1 MNRKTVLILKYL
13 MDGNPHKVT
22 DLAEY
27 LKLSPRLVRYEL
39 EEAYAFLEKEGFP
52 LPKHQGSTGVCMR
65 LSMQQ
70 QELLRNRLASLSTY
84 DYVMTSSER
93 RCIMLLLML
102 ASGDR
107 PLTGQY
113 FADQMSVSKSSI
125 DKDMNLLKADLE
137 GSGVRLE
144 SRVSKGS
151 SLEGDEWC
159 IRNLGV
165 RMLEQHLNFAGWYQK
180 QRGQESADM
189 VERFAHKLFCDETM
203 PSLFKIMQEQ
213 ETGGDGKWLAYD
225 SFRRIVLT
233 LAVALVRVRKGREM
247 NSMPPSMFLVKT
259 TNEYIYAMQIAKR
272 IGEQFEVY
280 LSDKE
285 ICALALLLISAEHVT
300 PEPYLKDNWVEVQV
314 LLDCLVRSMS
324 SEMGIDFTRSAEL
337 YQSLHQPLGSAVFCL
352 RHGISRMNPNL
363 PEIKREYRECFDA
376 LIRVVEKLHS
386 ELLSGISEDDLAWL
400 TLPFCALA
408 EQQKRSA
415 ATCKVAIVCVHGVG
429 TANLL
434 REAVSSRFPNIRIAA
449 TLTCSDMEKLEG
461 LGIDFIISSIL
472 LPACT
477 LPWVKI
483 SAIPT
488 EQDWENIGRMIL
500 KYSVSKTV
508 SDEASDIFRDVMDVV
523 QRHCQID
530 DMEKF
535 TSGLA
540 SCLESNGLSI
550 PMERIQPSLASL
562 LTPDKLRC
570 CQYAADWEDA
580 VCQACNILVESGDA
594 TEEFRDSAIY
604 SVKKAGPYV
613 VIMPGVVL
621 VHGDIGKGVEK
632 LSMSMVTLKKAVY
645 FQHPSNDPVWLVF
658 CLAPIDS
665 WSHIHALRGLLN
677 LLKHITVQ
685 DFCEAETPQK
695 LYEYLRESG
704 ESLCS

>member
-1 MNRKTVLILKYL
+1 MNRKTILILKYL

-22 DLAEY
+22 DLAGY

-52 LPKHQGSTGVCMR
+52 LPKHQGSAGVCMM
-65 LSMQQ
+65 LSLEE
-70 QELLRNRLASLSTY
+70 QELLKSRLASLSTY

-125 DKDMNLLKADLE
+125 DKDMILLKADLE

-144 SRVSKGS
+144 SRVGKGS

-165 RMLEQHLNFAGWYQK
+165 RMLEQHLNFSGLYQK
-180 QRGQESADM
+180 QKGQESADM
-189 VERFAHKLFCDETM
+189 VERYAYKIFCDETL
-203 PSLFKIMQEQ
+203 PGLFKIMQEK
-213 ETGGDGKWLAYD
+213 EKSSDGKQLAYD
-225 SFRRIVLT
+225 SFRMIVLT
-233 LAVALVRVRKGREM
+233 LAVMLVRVRKGRGLS
-247 NSMPPSMFLVKT
+247 NMPSSMFLVKT
-259 TNEYIYAMQIAKR
+259 TNEYIYAMQMAKG
-272 IGEQFEVY
+272 IEGQFGIS
-280 LSDKE
+280 LPDKE
-285 ICALALLLISAEHVT
+285 ICSLALLLISAEYVT

-314 LLDCLVRSMS
+314 LLDCLVRNMS
-324 SEMGIDFTRSAEL
+324 KEMGIDFTRDAEL
-337 YQSLHQPLGSAVFCL
+337 YQSLQQPLGSTVFCL
-352 RHGISRMNPNL
+352 RHGIPRTNPNL
-363 PEIKREYRECFDA
+363 SEIKREYRECFNA
-376 LIRVVEKLHS
+376 LMRVGEKMQN
-386 ELLSGISEDDLAWL
+386 ELLRGISEDDLAWL
-400 TLPFCALA
+400 TLPFCASA
-408 EQQKRSA
+408 EQQKRSMA
-415 ATCKVAIVCVHGVG
+415 ICKVAIVCMHGVG

-434 REAVSSRFPNIRIAA
+434 REAVSSRFANIRVVA
-449 TLTCSDMEKLEG
+449 TLTFADMEKLEG
-461 LGIDFIISSIL
+461 LGTDFIISSIL
-472 LPACT
+472 LPSCT

-488 EQDWENIGRMIL
+488 DRDWENIGRMIL
-500 KYSVSKTV
+500 KYSVSKAV
-508 SDEASDIFRDVMDVV
+508 PSAPPDIFRDVMDVV

-530 DMEKF
+530 DMDKF
-535 TSGLA
+535 TAGLV

-550 PMERIQPSLASL
+550 PMERIQPSLPSL

-570 CQYAADWEDA
+570 HQYAANWEDA
-580 VCQACNILVESGDA
+580 VGQACNILIESGDA
-594 TEEFRDSAIY
+594 TEEFKDSAIY

-621 VHGDIGKGVEK
+621 VHGDIGKGVRR
-632 LSMSMVTLKKAVY
+632 LSMSMVTLKKGVC
-645 FQHPSNDPVWLVF
+645 FHHPSNDPVQLVF
-658 CLAPIDS
+658 CLAPIDN

-677 LLKHITVQ
+677 LLEHITVQ
-685 DFCEAETPQK
+685 TLCKADTPQK